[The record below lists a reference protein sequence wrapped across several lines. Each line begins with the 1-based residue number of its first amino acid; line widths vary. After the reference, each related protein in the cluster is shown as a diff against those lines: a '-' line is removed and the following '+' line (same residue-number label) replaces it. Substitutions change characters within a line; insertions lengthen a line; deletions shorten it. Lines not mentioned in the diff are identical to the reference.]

1 MDGVGGDDEEKRIH
15 GELKVVEMAE
25 PTRLSAP
32 QRGCFMDDSALREL
46 NLAERSMHAVT
57 VRYSV
62 HASATAVRFDGR
74 RGEREDAWGVR
85 TYGPADCVEWCF

>member
-1 MDGVGGDDEEKRIH
+1 M
-15 GELKVVEMAE
+15 EMAE
-25 PTRLSAP
+25 LTRLWAP
-32 QRGCFMDDSALREL
+32 QRGCYPDNSALREL

-74 RGEREDAWGVR
+74 RREREDAWGVR
-85 TYGPADCVEWCF
+85 TYGPADGVEWCF